1 LRKSFSILETIFA
14 IVIFATIL
22 SSLPK
27 IYKSVRNMSDNIFI
41 KSSFSEDLQ
50 ISKSYLIEDK
60 NLKNLNS
67 DSEIEINIDEVA
79 KSNIKIIELYF
90 EKNGETIFQF
100 HTFHSDQNWSD
111 FDSFFIP

>member
-1 LRKSFSILETIFA
+1 LRNSFSILETIFA

-27 IYKSVRNMSDNIFI
+27 IYKSVKNMSDNIFI

-50 ISKSYLIEDK
+50 ISKSHLIEDQ

-67 DSEIEINIDEVA
+67 DSEIEINIDEVEN
-79 KSNIKIIELYF
+79 SSLELVEFYF
-90 EKNGETIFQF
+90 KKNGETLFQF
-100 HTFHSDQNWSD
+100 HTFRSDQNWSN
-111 FDSFFIP
+111 FNSFSIQ